1 MGGGEIQRVNGTLI
15 MVAGGDAP
23 LGLSRFVS
31 VMMLIMCV
39 PCHVMSVLYVSFSR
53 SPGRVNAF
61 QNSMPEHSVRW
72 LCLGTPS

>member
-39 PCHVMSVLYVSFSR
+39 PLSCLSYTFR
-53 SPGRVNAF
+53 SLVHQAG
-61 QNSMPEHSVRW
+61 
-72 LCLGTPS
+72 

>member
-39 PCHVMSVLYVSFSR
+39 PCHVCPIRFVLSFTR
-53 SPGRVNAF
+53 QGERVPKLNA
-61 QNSMPEHSVRW
+61 
-72 LCLGTPS
+72 